1 VSTSASQPGADGAP
15 LPGDGGLEVAPRQA
29 AGATLHGTSA
39 MVAAA
44 RERRMAID
52 LRFLRAALAD
62 RLMLGARPLSAVAA
76 AAGGGFVAGAAV
88 VGIAHRRRRRR
99 APASRARR
107 QAMARG
113 QRGGGR
119 GVELVQIIGSRS
131 LLVDLHLLGER

>member
-88 VGIAHRRRRRR
+88 VGIAHRRRRR